1 MITQQ
6 ALVDRVI
13 ETLIEQVNSGDL
25 TVLEELLGFIPTKNL
40 IGALNEDEWATYKSL
55 K

>member
-1 MITQQ
+1 MITHQ

-13 ETLIEQVNSGDL
+13 ENLLEQIKYGDL
-25 TVLEELLGFIPTKNL
+25 TVLEELLKFIPTENL
-40 IGALNEDEWATYKSL
+40 IGALNEDEWLTYKHL